1 VRALLV
7 QGAEVNATDNGGRTA
22 LHWACAS
29 ADHGAIAQL
38 LAFGADATLR
48 TLETPPV
55 AILISARACARTN
68 WLNVVAVAATSAL
81 GFSSGSEQRA
91 FFLPKAH
98 GVGSLAAPG

>member
-1 VRALLV
+1 MRALLV

-48 TLETPPV
+48 TFETPPV
-55 AILISARACARTN
+55 AAFISARACVLIN
-68 WLNVVAVAATSAL
+68 
-81 GFSSGSEQRA
+81 G
-91 FFLPKAH
+91 
-98 GVGSLAAPG
+98 